1 MVKSVCPACAVRT
14 ARLIDDQCPVCHGQ
28 GTITLHPAAL
38 SVYDPPTVSYAV
50 TIACEAAA
58 RAIDTSM
65 SLSDDQAAALA
76 GRITELEQA
85 GIIRTTTPATVAP
98 NNVRQIRRQCTGQTR
113 LSEAADPTTVAGQY
127 SPDPPAL
134 FDLTVATA
142 AAHVYAETDRPMMR
156 GLPVTSAN
164 GHPSSL
170 ARTTD
175 PVDQLAGT
183 PETVR
188 QRTKQHRQAVTL
200 LEAVPQTIRNKQRK
214 KKTA

>member
-1 MVKSVCPACAVRT
+1 VKSVCPACAART
-14 ARLIDDQCPVCHGQ
+14 ARLIDDQCPVCHGH

-58 RAIDTSM
+58 RAIDTCM

-76 GRITELEQA
+76 ERIAELEQA
-85 GIIRTTTPATVAP
+85 GIIRATTPTPAAP

-113 LSEAADPTTVAGQY
+113 LAEVADPTTVAAQY
-127 SPDPPAL
+127 STDPPAL

-142 AAHVYAETDRPMMR
+142 AAYTYTESDRPMMR

-170 ARTTD
+170 ARITD

-183 PETVR
+183 PDTVR